1 MSLSVDAANRLLD
14 VLRSEHLSIQLH
26 VGPPGPNGSLM
37 VAKAK
42 TRQRIRFKPPAD
54 GEMRSTV
61 PISWPGIPADERWT
75 HFSLWDMDRT
85 HVGNGE
91 LDRPETVRKGDD
103 VDLDSVTV
111 RVVASSP
118 PS

>member
-26 VGPPGPNGSLM
+26 VGPPGPDGSLM

-42 TRQRIRFKPPAD
+42 ARQRIRFKPPAN

-61 PISWPGIPADERWT
+61 PISWLALPADERWT
-75 HFSLWDMDRT
+75 HFSLWDMDRQ

-91 LDRPETVRKGDD
+91 LDKPETVRSGDD
-103 VDLDSVTV
+103 IDLDSVTV
-111 RVVASSP
+111 RVVP
-118 PS
+118 PAPTP